1 MAACMTALAP
11 YDIPNSKVDGYD
23 VVVNKPKVAAY
34 RAPGAPAA
42 AFAVEQ
48 AIDELAEMLD
58 IDPLK
63 FRLANTA
70 REGTRGPGGRP
81 FPRIGTRSA
90 SRQRCPRRTTTR
102 RSKGLARAGRRLRL
116 LVQRRRRVERDRER
130 QRGRHGGG
138 GDREPRH
145 RRLARLDGDHG
156 GRDAG
161 DRL

>member
-58 IDPLK
+58 TDPLK

-70 REGTRGPGGRP
+70 REGTRGPARP
-81 FPRIGTRSA
+81 SRASGTRSA
-90 SRQRCPRRTTTR
+90 SRRRCPRRTTTR
-102 RSKGLARAGRRLRL
+102 RSKGRRA
-116 LVQRRRRVERDRER
+116 
-130 QRGRHGGG
+130 
-138 GDREPRH
+138 
-145 RRLARLDGDHG
+145 
-156 GRDAG
+156 DAASRPAFG
-161 DRL
+161 STAACAPASR